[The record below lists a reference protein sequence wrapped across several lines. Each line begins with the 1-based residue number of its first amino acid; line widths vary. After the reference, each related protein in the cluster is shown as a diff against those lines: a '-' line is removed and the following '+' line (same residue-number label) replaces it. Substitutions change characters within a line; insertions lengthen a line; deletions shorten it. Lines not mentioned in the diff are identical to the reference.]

1 MPDPLE
7 AQPQVHGVGRRGEDA
22 GARRVRRICPA
33 SAVAS
38 FLTRARC
45 AFPDSRALR
54 RFWENEEAVSWNP
67 NHEEEDEESDDE
79 SIDSQMEPEPEP
91 EDQEV

>member
-38 FLTRARC
+38 FLTRV
-45 AFPDSRALR
+45 R

>member
-1 MPDPLE
+1 M
-7 AQPQVHGVGRRGEDA
+7 
-22 GARRVRRICPA
+22 GAAHLPGLSCG
-33 SAVAS
+33 
-38 FLTRARC
+38 F
-45 AFPDSRALR
+45 FPDSRALR